1 MELHS
6 DWRLPTKEELKSL
19 YDQIGD
25 DFKPTLITNTENYF
39 IAFFDILGFESRLR
53 SFGLQK
59 MIEKYQLLT
68 NIIDKN
74 NAKQEEL
81 KSGKFHGAF
90 WTAEGSAMI
99 SYEIKG
105 AYASDSILI
114 WANRQLDGKFLPP
127 DNFLAVCNELICA
140 SIEIN
145 LPLRGA
151 ISMGELCIDEQKG
164 VYLGDALVDIAR
176 MEKRQNFIGATPC
189 KAFQE
194 QSIQAQYF
202 LPYKSHLKEL
212 KQKELDLSFGAVLDW
227 PRHWRNTR
235 NADVLQI
242 VASLSEDGES
252 NENVNIKY
260 ENTKKLIQF
269 SGSNSEY
276 WKVPRD
282 ELIYG

>member
-1 MELHS
+1 MELHN

-19 YDQIGD
+19 YNQIGT
-25 DFKPTLITNTENYF
+25 DFKPTPIAETEDYF
-39 IAFFDILGFESRLR
+39 IAFFDILGFESRLN
-53 SFGLQK
+53 SLGLHK
-59 MIEKYQLLT
+59 MIEKYQLLID
-68 NIIDKN
+68 IIDKN

-90 WTAEGSAMI
+90 WTDEGVPII

-114 WANRQLDGKFLPP
+114 WAKRKLDGEFIPS
-127 DNFLAVCNELICA
+127 DNFLSVCNELICA
-140 SIEIN
+140 SIEIS

-164 VYLGDALVDIAR
+164 VYLGEALVDIAR

-189 KAFQE
+189 QAFQE
-194 QSIQAQYF
+194 QPLQPQYF

-212 KQKELDLSFGAVLDW
+212 KLSENDLSFGAVLDW

-235 NADVLQI
+235 ESDILQI
-242 VASLSEDGES
+242 VTSLSESSES
-252 NENVNIKY
+252 DDNVKKKY
-260 ENTKKLIQF
+260 VNTLKLIQF
-269 SGSNSEY
+269 SESNSEY
-276 WKVPRD
+276 WKVPKD
-282 ELIYG
+282 VG